1 MNEQSIYFLQALWD
15 VEVRRDELIQIAKS
29 AMLFDIENTFKGVL
43 NEQTL
48 WISPEAIELY
58 HKLLLLKKR
67 VDSINKP
74 YDLLNINNEFI
85 SISGSVKAL
94 QIKTAQ
100 GLSSKSGMIMED
112 MHIVVKQLFPYFL
125 YQIKKQTSYQ
135 LYRLCVL
142 NGSLPQ
148 DKLHLPDEDKLQEWL
163 NFYSKQLL
171 PLFDLFSNQQLDSR
185 WAYERRN
192 VIINGKI
199 QIEQFVSVDPIEN
212 ELKQPL
218 GVPGVGTG
226 EKGEFRIFGRGMITN
241 LKPRDFEKRI
251 SCPVEHVLPNLKD
264 FSKIP
269 TVNDNPTIV
278 LNQIFKGKHYLI
290 DSQKYFAFINTF
302 ILAETFYYRYKTG
315 SCFYCGAQLYMNKCS
330 RCGTIWKF

>member
-15 VEVRRDELIQIAKS
+15 AEVQRNELIQIAKN

-43 NEQTL
+43 DEQTL
-48 WISPEAIELY
+48 WLSPAAIKLY
-58 HKLLLLKKR
+58 HNLLLLRQK
-67 VDSINKP
+67 VDSILKP

-85 SISGSVKAL
+85 SIYGSIKAL

-100 GLSSKSGMIMED
+100 GLNSKSGLIMKD
-112 MHIVVKQLFPYFL
+112 VHIIVKQLFPYFL
-125 YQIKKQTSYQ
+125 NQLKKQTSYQ

-148 DKLHLPDEDKLQEWL
+148 GRLHLPDGDKLHEWL
-163 NFYSKQLL
+163 DFYCKELL
-171 PLFDLFSNQQLDSR
+171 PLFDILSDQQLDSR
-185 WAYERRN
+185 WAYEKRN
-192 VIINGKI
+192 IIINGEI
-199 QIEQFVSVDPIEN
+199 QIEQFVLVDPLEK

-226 EKGEFRIFGRGMITN
+226 GKGEFRIFGRGLITN
-241 LKPRDFEKRI
+241 LKPQDFEKRI
-251 SCPVEHVLPNLKD
+251 YFPVEQVLPNLKD
-264 FSKIP
+264 FSMLS
-269 TVNDNPTIV
+269 TVNNNPTIV
-278 LNQIFKGKHYLI
+278 LDQIFKGKHYLI
-290 DSQKYFAFINTF
+290 NSQNYFALINTC

-315 SCFYCGAQLYMNKCS
+315 SCFYCGAPLYMNKCS